1 MAGRAGWRFVA
12 PLVLVV
18 CAFAVAACG
27 SEDVTAP
34 EAEAGGKKDEAKAA
48 QVSAKLGDA
57 EHGEFSFSLDRSS
70 VPEGP
75 VTFMIEN
82 VGAVEHEFEL
92 VKTDVEADKLP
103 ARADDPTK
111 ADVEAGGGEE
121 IKEVE
126 DIAPGA
132 KAKLTVNL
140 EPGKYL
146 IVCNLP
152 GHYADGMVIPFSVT
166 SKGATQIDA
175 KLGGSNGEYSFTLDS
190 DSAPAGDVVFNIENQ
205 GELVHEFELVKTD
218 VAADKLPAQKENK
231 DKADVEAGGGE
242 EMGEVE
248 DIEPGAKT
256 QFGVA
261 GLEPGK
267 YLIVCNLPGHYR
279 HGMVIPF
286 TVK

>member
-1 MAGRAGWRFVA
+1 MAGRAGWRLVA
-12 PLVLVV
+12 PLVAGA

-27 SEDVTAP
+27 SEDITAP
-34 EAEAGGKKDEAKAA
+34 EAEAASDGPKAT
-48 QVSAKLGDA
+48 QVEAKLGHA
-57 EHGEFSFSLDRSS
+57 ESGEFTFTLDKGS

-75 VTFMIEN
+75 VVFNIEN
-82 VGAVEHEFEL
+82 IGTIEHEFEL
-92 VKTDVEADKLP
+92 VKTNVEADKLP
-103 ARADDPTK
+103 PKADDKTK
-111 ADVEAGGGEE
+111 ANVEAGGGEE

-132 KAKLTVNL
+132 KTKLAVDL

-152 GHYADGMVIPFSVT
+152 GHYADGMVIPFTVT
-166 SKGATQIDA
+166 SKDATQIDA
-175 KLGGSNGEYSFTLDS
+175 KLGVSSNGEYTFTLES
-190 DSAPAGDVVFNIENQ
+190 DSAPAGDVVFNIENA

-218 VAADKLPAQKENK
+218 VAADKLPARADNK

-242 EMGEVE
+242 EKGEVE

-256 QFGVA
+256 QFGVS

-267 YLIVCNLPGHYR
+267 
-279 HGMVIPF
+279 
-286 TVK
+286 